1 MHQSSRMIFF
11 QSIDQLVFLVNN
23 QTDYAGKTGSA
34 CWFVRDIGVHSDAVK
49 RPDGATQVLP
59 VSVR

>member
-1 MHQSSRMIFF
+1 MIFF